1 MKKTNQMQGLCDAEF
16 NVNFDAKADVKIGG
30 GGVR

>member
-1 MKKTNQMQGLCDAEF
+1 MKKTNQNSDLFDAEF
-16 NVNFDAKADVKIGG
+16 NIRFNVKADVKIGG